1 MANPRPDQG
10 RSSKR
15 IRWVA
20 RVFAALFSSFWLFV
34 AVVSLIFDPLSRD
47 PESLIMAFL
56 ILLSIVGVVTA
67 WFRELYGGVLLLVV
81 GLMHCAF
88 AYIVAGHNKAFAV
101 LISGVPFIIAGL
113 LFLASWRDSKVA
125 HISRNET

>member
-1 MANPRPDQG
+1 MVDPKPDQ
-10 RSSKR
+10 RRFSKI

-20 RVFAALFSSFWLFV
+20 RLFATLLASFWLFI
-34 AVVSLIFDPLSRD
+34 AVVSLIFEPLSRD

-56 ILLSIVGVVTA
+56 IMFSIVGVVTA

-81 GLMHCAF
+81 GLMYCVF
-88 AYIVAGHNKAFAV
+88 AIIVAGHNKAFAV

-113 LFLASWRDSKVA
+113 LFLASWRESKIA
-125 HISRNET
+125 QIPRNGA